1 MNTLQLNRVAI
12 EAFKILYNMSTVY
25 IRDLVNFIS
34 SNYFLRYKNLL
45 EIPRVNI
52 ETCDKKSFRYEI
64 PTYGTAFQM
73 N

>member
-64 PTYGTAFQM
+64 PTYGTTFQM